1 MSEEAV
7 KKRSQSNKRTGAAPQ
22 AESTGDE
29 WLTTFA
35 DMMTL
40 LMTFFVLLFS
50 MSTID
55 PVKLQQFG
63 ESVGTRE
70 GSTKPKEKMVSL
82 SEISREVQKVIAQ
95 QDLGS
100 MVQVSMTSRGVTM
113 GIASDLAFGVGSAD
127 LSGSIQDFLDRLI
140 GTMQNATYNIAVEGH
155 TDDVPIRSAKFP
167 SNWELSASRATAVIR
182 FLVGQGVPADK
193 LQAIGYG
200 DTRPKSGNDTESG
213 RAKNRRVDITF
224 LAIG

>member
-7 KKRSQSNKRTGAAPQ
+7 KQRSQSSKTSAVKE
-22 AESTGDE
+22 AESSGEE

-82 SEISREVQKVIAQ
+82 SEISREVQKVVVQ

-100 MVQVSMTSRGVTM
+100 MVQVSMTSRGVTL
-113 GIASDLAFGVGSAD
+113 GIASDLAFDVGSAD
-127 LSGSIQDFLDRLI
+127 LSGPIQEFLDRLI

-155 TDDVPIRSAKFP
+155 TDNVPIRSAKFP

-200 DTRPKSGNDTESG
+200 DTRPKADNATESG
-213 RAKNRRVDITF
+213 RGKNRRVDITF

>member
-1 MSEEAV
+1 MSEAAA
-7 KKRSQSNKRTGAAPQ
+7 KKQSQARKSSALKD
-22 AESTGDE
+22 ESTAGEE

-63 ESVGTRE
+63 ESLGTEE
-70 GSTKPKEKMVSL
+70 GSTRPSEKLVSL
-82 SEISREVQKVIAQ
+82 SEISRDIQQVIAQ
-95 QDLGS
+95 EELGS

-127 LSGSIQDFLDRLI
+127 LSGQIQDFLSRLI
-140 GTMQNATYNIAVEGH
+140 PTMQQATYNIAVEGH
-155 TDDVPIRSAKFP
+155 TDNVPIRSPRFP
-167 SNWELSASRATAVIR
+167 SNWELSASRASAVIR
-182 FLVGQGVPADK
+182 FLVEEGVAADK
-193 LQAIGYG
+193 LRAIGYG
-200 DTRPKSGNDTESG
+200 DTRPKASNDTEAG
-213 RAKNRRVDITF
+213 RSKNRRVDITF
-224 LAIG
+224 LSIG

>member
-1 MSEEAV
+1 MSEAGV
-7 KKRSQSNKRTGAAPQ
+7 KQRGRAHKTAALK
-22 AESTGDE
+22 GDSASGEE

-63 ESVGTRE
+63 ESLGTKE
-70 GSTKPKEKMVSL
+70 GTSQPKEKLVSL
-82 SEISREVQKVIAQ
+82 SEISRDIQKVIQ
-95 QDLGS
+95 EQDLGS
-100 MVQVSMTSRGVTM
+100 MVQVSMNSRGVTM

-127 LSGSIQDFLDRLI
+127 LSNPIKDFLTRLI
-140 GTMQNATYNIAVEGH
+140 PTMEHATYNIAVEGH
-155 TDDVPIRSAKFP
+155 TDNIPIRSPRFP
-167 SNWELSASRATAVIR
+167 SNWELSASRASAVIR
-182 FLVGQGVPADK
+182 FLVEHGVQSDK
-193 LQAIGYG
+193 LRAIGYG
-200 DTRPKSGNDTESG
+200 DTRPKAGNDTEAG

-224 LAIG
+224 LSIG

>member
-1 MSEEAV
+1 MSEVVAKDQRRQRHSSVSAKEDP
-7 KKRSQSNKRTGAAPQ
+7 PQ
-22 AESTGDE
+22 EE

-63 ESVGTRE
+63 ESVGNNVGTNQ
-70 GSTKPKEKMVSL
+70 PKEKLVSL
-82 SEISREVQKVIAQ
+82 SEISRDIQKVIKQ
-95 QDLGS
+95 EDLGS
-100 MVQVSMTSRGVTM
+100 MVQVSLNSRGVTM

-127 LSGSIQDFLDRLI
+127 LSASIQGFLARLI
-140 GTMQNATYNIAVEGH
+140 STMENAKYNIAVEGH
-155 TDDVPIRSAKFP
+155 TDNVPIRSRQFP
-167 SNWELSASRATAVIR
+167 SNWELSSARASAVIR
-182 FLVGQGVPADK
+182 FLTQNGVQADK
-193 LQAIGYG
+193 LRAIGYG
-200 DTRPKSGNDTESG
+200 DTRPISNNDSDAG

>member
-1 MSEEAV
+1 MSEAAA
-7 KKRSQSNKRTGAAPQ
+7 KKQSQTRKSSALKD
-22 AESTGDE
+22 ESTAGEE

-63 ESVGTRE
+63 ESLGTEE
-70 GSTKPKEKMVSL
+70 GSTRPSEKLVSL
-82 SEISREVQKVIAQ
+82 SEISRDIQQVIVQEE
-95 QDLGS
+95 LGS

-127 LSGSIQDFLDRLI
+127 LSGQIQDFLSRLI
-140 GTMQNATYNIAVEGH
+140 PTMQQATYNIAVEGH
-155 TDDVPIRSAKFP
+155 TDNVPIRSPRFP
-167 SNWELSASRATAVIR
+167 SNWELSASRASAVIR
-182 FLVGQGVPADK
+182 FLVEEGVAADK
-193 LQAIGYG
+193 LRAIGYG
-200 DTRPKSGNDTESG
+200 DTRPKASNDTEAG
-213 RAKNRRVDITF
+213 RSKNRRVDITF
-224 LAIG
+224 LSIG

>member
-1 MSEEAV
+1 MSEAAAQAQSRQRRANTA
-7 KKRSQSNKRTGAAPQ
+7 KKEEPAQ
-22 AESTGDE
+22 EE

-63 ESVGTRE
+63 ESVGTKKAQ
-70 GSTKPKEKMVSL
+70 SQNKEKLVSL
-82 SEISREVQKVIAQ
+82 SDVSRDMQKLIKQ
-95 QDLGS
+95 EQLSS
-100 MVQVSMTSRGVTM
+100 MVQVSMSSRGVTM

-127 LSGSIQDFLDRLI
+127 LSPQIMDFLVKLVP
-140 GTMQNATYNIAVEGH
+140 TMKSAKYNIAVEGH
-155 TDDVPIRSAKFP
+155 TDNVPMRSAQFP
-167 SNWELSASRATAVIR
+167 SNWELSAARASAVIR
-182 FLVGQGVPADK
+182 FLTENGVQSDK
-193 LQAIGYG
+193 LQAIGYA
-200 DTRPKSGNDTESG
+200 DTRPIAENSTSAG